1 MKSFEITILS
11 ETRKFEI
18 RPGVGPQGPQG
29 EQGIQGETGPA
40 GPAGPAAEWSNLTGL
55 IDIAPFDTSN
65 GGPTATG
72 ELAWMAAT
80 ETLALRLKNGENLD
94 LGEETIYH
102 VDNNTGSTIAKGAA
116 VAYAGTVGGSGKIR
130 VKLWNG
136 STDAPEAF
144 MGLAMGD
151 IPTGDDGYVTAF
163 GVVRGVN
170 TSAFSDGVI
179 LYASPS
185 GTGLTAT
192 KPAGVHVIACLCIN
206 AGNNGTL
213 LVRPTVSG
221 FSADNHTHGNIT
233 NAGAIGTTADLVAV
247 TGTGG
252 VLTVASRSGIDS
264 RTSFP
269 NADVTAA
276 TADAVTG
283 TLVRRSPDGTV
294 EFATVSDTAIS
305 ASAGD
310 DGFAIAASA
319 TSGKGIS
326 AAATSGLAISAVSAS
341 GTNHAEFGE
350 SANNR
355 SFIRRVLGLIGWH
368 RGSFTQTFGSGA
380 TLTANRA
387 VTLPDADGEATL
399 NAATQTLTNKTI
411 SGANN
416 TISNIAISTAVS
428 GLGTGVATALAV
440 NANATGGFVTIDGTA
455 TLTNK
460 TLTNPTVTDFVETL
474 FSIGNSGTA
483 VTLNLANGTTQTVTL
498 TGNCTF
504 TMPTATAGKSFL
516 LHVNSG
522 AGGFTGTFTGVKWAG
537 NVAPVIT
544 ATASRRDII
553 SFTAD
558 GTNWYGSII
567 QNFTP

>member
-136 STDAPEAF
+136 ATDAPEAF
-144 MGLAMGD
+144 MGLAMGS
-151 IPTGDDGYVTAF
+151 IATGEQGYVTAF
-163 GVVRGVN
+163 GVIRGVN

-192 KPAGVHVIACLCIN
+192 KPAGVHVIACLCVN

-247 TGTGG
+247 TGTSG

-269 NADVTAA
+269 NSDVTAA
-276 TADAVTG
+276 TSNPTAG
-283 TLVRRSPDGTV
+283 TIVRRSATGSVSLSSIGDTL
-294 EFATVSDTAIS
+294 TVSASGGEYAIFGD
-305 ASAGD
+305 AGS
-310 DGFAIAASA
+310 GFGVAGQSS
-319 TSGKGIS
+319 SGTGIVGNS
-326 AAATSGLAISAVSAS
+326 IS
-341 GTNHAEFGE
+341 GTNHAQFGD
-350 SANNR
+350 SSNNR

-399 NAATQTLTNKTI
+399 NAATQ
-411 SGANN
+411 
-416 TISNIAISTAVS
+416 
-428 GLGTGVATALAV
+428 
-440 NANATGGFVTIDGTA
+440 